1 MLKRISN
8 DNMNTTSM
16 DSEIIPQLNPESPLV
31 VSGLTVAYQQDA
43 VLMNVS
49 FITPKGRMVAIVGP
63 NGAGKSTLL
72 KSTLGLIPRLSGEIT
87 VFGKSVSKQRS
98 KIAYVPQRSTVDWD
112 FPASTLDVVQM
123 GLYEQI
129 GWFRWPQRRHRAIA
143 LDCLAQVGMADFGER
158 QIGQLSGGQQQRVFI
173 ARALA
178 QNAEVFLMD
187 EPLAGVD
194 AATENS
200 IIQVFEKLKR
210 EGKTVLVVHHDLE
223 TVTTYFEQV
232 LILNKQLIAFGP
244 TNAVFSETN
253 LQKAY
258 GGRLAKPQ
266 LNAIDDAINLS
277 KLELP

>member
-8 DNMNTTSM
+8 DKAVIARH
-16 DSEIIPQLNPESPLV
+16 EEEAIPQLNPESPLV

-43 VLMNVS
+43 VLLNVS
-49 FITPKGRMVAIVGP
+49 FITPKGRKVAIVGP

-72 KSTLGLIPRLSGEIT
+72 KSSLGLIPRLSGEIS
-87 VFGKSVSKQRS
+87 VFGKPVSKQRS
-98 KIAYVPQRSTVDWD
+98 KIAYVPQRSSVDWD
-112 FPASTLDVVQM
+112 FPVNVLDVVQM

-129 GWFRWPQRRHRAIA
+129 GWLRWPRQRHRKVA
-143 LDCLAQVGMADFGER
+143 LECLDQVGMVNFYDR

-178 QNAEVFLMD
+178 QQVEVFLMD

-200 IIQVFEKLKR
+200 IIQVLDLLKK
-210 EGKTVLVVHHDLE
+210 EGKTILVVHHDLE
-223 TVTTYFEQV
+223 TVTAYFDQV
-232 LILNKQLIAFGP
+232 LILNRQLIAFGP
-244 TNAVFSETN
+244 THAVFSDEN

-266 LNAIDDAINLS
+266 LNAIEDAINNR
-277 KLELP
+277 KLEIN

>member
-8 DNMNTTSM
+8 ENKNTTSM

-87 VFGKSVSKQRS
+87 VFGQSVFKQRS

-143 LDCLAQVGMADFGER
+143 LDCLEQVGMADFGER

-178 QNAEVFLMD
+178 QNAEIFLMD

-200 IIQVFEKLKR
+200 IIQVLEKLKK

-277 KLELP
+277 KLELR

>member
-8 DNMNTTSM
+8 DNLGATLK
-16 DSEIIPQLNPESPLV
+16 DSEEIPQLNPESPLA

-43 VLMNVS
+43 VLLNIS
-49 FITPKGRMVAIVGP
+49 FIAPKSRMIAIVGP

-72 KSTLGLIPRLSGEIT
+72 KSSLGLIPRLSGEIT
-87 VFGKSVSKQRS
+87 VFGKPVANQRS

-112 FPASTLDVVQM
+112 FPANALDVVQM

-129 GWFRWPQRRHRAIA
+129 GWLRWPNRRHRDIA
-143 LDCLAQVGMADFGER
+143 LDCLEKVGMVDFSAR

-178 QNAEVFLMD
+178 QNAEIFLMD

-200 IIQVFEKLKR
+200 IIEVLELLKK
-210 EGKTVLVVHHDLE
+210 EGKTLLVVHHDLE
-223 TVTTYFEQV
+223 TVTAYFEQV

-244 TNAVFSETN
+244 TSAVFTEQN

-266 LNAIDDAINLS
+266 LHAIDDAVNHS